1 MQNNIQSY
9 ESSDGDVKKILGV
22 DANIHETRKDARNE
36 KNEISNQIQSA
47 LKNGMLN
54 LSNFDISKWSL
65 SSSVDKLT
73 DALELNPEYT
83 EYIKKFN
90 LKDTH
95 THDNIAH
102 NLDTNKINK
111 LGNLLKKTKSRK
123 IQEKFDKLKVNL
135 VEQAI
140 HSQIESNSDPT
151 SLFNE
156 IVNTINIALEDINN
170 NFEKRFQEG
179 GAESNNTKEDVKS
192 FINIITNKL
201 KFEQDYTNTLLDFF
215 EKLNMPEMS
224 KSFKKIKEEINSD
237 SIDRKITTFENE
249 NIKSY
254 GIETAEKYKDFKFNL
269 SKLEILALI
278 EKYKKIA
285 EKEGL
290 LSESN
295 IEGLFEEFLDLVN
308 QTTEN
313 NNEMQKDKHIIKGG
327 SVVKYSKNKS
337 NDNSYVHFLKYK
349 KYKKKYMIL
358 QSLKI

>member
-1 MQNNIQSY
+1 MQNNIESY
-9 ESSDGDVKKILGV
+9 ESSDVDVEESIGV
-22 DANIHETRKDARNE
+22 DANIHETRKDARKE
-36 KNEISNQIQSA
+36 KDIVSNWIQSA
-47 LKNGMLN
+47 LMNGMLS
-54 LSNFDISKWSL
+54 LYNFDISKWSI
-65 SSSVDKLT
+65 SSAVDKLT
-73 DALELNPEYT
+73 DALKLNPEYT

-95 THDNIAH
+95 THDNIVN
-102 NLDTNKINK
+102 NLDTNKINN
-111 LGNLLKKTKSRK
+111 LDNLLKKTNSRN
-123 IQEKFDKLKVNL
+123 IQDKFDKLKVNL

-140 HSQIESNSDPT
+140 HSQIVANSDPT

-156 IVNTINIALEDINN
+156 IINTINIGLEDINN

-179 GAESNNTKEDVKS
+179 GAESSNTKEDVKS

-278 EKYKKIA
+278 EKYRKIV

-290 LSESN
+290 LSASN
-295 IEGLFEEFLDLVN
+295 IEGLFEELLDLVN
-308 QTTEN
+308 QTTED
-313 NNEMQKDKHIIKGG
+313 NNEMHKDKYIIKGG
-327 SVVKYSKNKS
+327 SLEKYSKN
-337 NDNSYVHFLKYK
+337 NSYIHFLKYK